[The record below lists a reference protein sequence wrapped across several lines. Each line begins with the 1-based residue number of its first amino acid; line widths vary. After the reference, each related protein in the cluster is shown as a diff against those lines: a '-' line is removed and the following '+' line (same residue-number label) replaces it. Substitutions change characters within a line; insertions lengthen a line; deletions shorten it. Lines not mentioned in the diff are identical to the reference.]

1 MLRRQSQPL
10 GEWRDRR
17 SGTRHRK
24 EQHRIGGKVFAL
36 VADPGARPRASSVRN
51 AIAGDLG
58 SVTFLVFDCRFGAGK
73 HRFSQTVVAVKGPL
87 ERLGFQRF
95 NSTLVKEPIEDWT
108 LVFRRKELLLT
119 EEIETLLPAM

>member
-1 MLRRQSQPL
+1 MAAVREKRR
-10 GEWRDRR
+10 E
-17 SGTRHRK
+17 RK
-24 EQHRIGGKVFAL
+24 IRLIAQAQGFVFL
-36 VADPGARPRASSVRN
+36 VETLLKSFPFSKTSVARASSVRN

-73 HRFSQTVVAVKGPL
+73 HRYSQTVVAVEGPL

-95 NSTLVKEPIEDWT
+95 DSTLVKEPIEDWT

-119 EEIETLLPAM
+119 EEIETLLPAL